1 VQVPGG
7 DLDQAGARA
16 EGDHIPPGDATL
28 KFRVITGIAAIIGT
42 MPLEHASEA
51 YARIIAGD
59 ARFRVAFTMKPD
71 PESGAPPPA
80 VLYCSLALPADRAID
95 IREGQ
100 QAAGSRTAPPN
111 VGGLLND
118 LLQRS

>member
-1 VQVPGG
+1 MPGG
-7 DLDQAGARA
+7 DLDRAGARA
-16 EGDHIPPGDATL
+16 KGDHIPPGDATL
-28 KFRVITGIAAIIGT
+28 KFRVLTGIAAIIGT

-71 PESGAPPPA
+71 PESGATRPA

-100 QAAGSRTAPPN
+100 QASDSRTAPPN